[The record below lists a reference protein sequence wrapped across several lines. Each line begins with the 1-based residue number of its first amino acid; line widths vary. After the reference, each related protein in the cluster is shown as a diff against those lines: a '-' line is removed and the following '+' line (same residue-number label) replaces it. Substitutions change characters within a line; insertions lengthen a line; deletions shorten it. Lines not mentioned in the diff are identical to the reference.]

1 MEKHPLAERTPGVI
15 EDFSDGNLP
24 SGTDEMLDR
33 LLAEVFRSETLDQVL
48 EAREKV
54 PFLIENLVERGI
66 SVDRLTLFISAVGDA
81 VLKKFVEMGVN
92 ELGPVPAR
100 FCFMVM
106 GSASR
111 NEQTLNSDQ
120 DNAIIVEDLS
130 DEKRDRVLGY
140 FLHLGEKVCR
150 WLDRA
155 GYEYCKGGFMAQ
167 TPQWCQPLSNWKTYF
182 SDWIFS
188 FEPELQVRFGTF
200 FDFRCAYGEETLA
213 RELRSH
219 VFQLLAESVGFF
231 RHLSEIATRYTI
243 PLGFF
248 GNILVESKGR
258 HRGGLNVKTA
268 MEPFVFMTRF
278 YAFKHGME
286 TTRTAER
293 LDRLV
298 GKGIFSETK
307 RDEQLRAYTFLLRL
321 RLEGEIRDFRE
332 NRESADHYIRPKEL
346 SRRDYDSLKA
356 SLSAIKKL
364 QKDLRAEEL

>member
-1 MEKHPLAERTPGVI
+1 MPKHPLVRSVPEVTDDLSD
-15 EDFSDGNLP
+15 EDLP
-24 SGTDEMLDR
+24 HGMNVHLHR
-33 LLAEVFRSETLDQVL
+33 LAEEVSRSKSAEPVFKAKEKLLLLT
-48 EAREKV
+48 EA
-54 PFLIENLVERGI
+54 FMGRGV
-66 SVDRLTLFISAVGDA
+66 SVDQLTLFISAVGDA
-81 VLKKFVEMGVN
+81 VLTKFVELGVN
-92 ELGPVPAR
+92 ELGPPPAK

-111 NEQTLNSDQ
+111 SEQTLRSDQ
-120 DNAIIVEDLS
+120 DNAIIVEDIP
-130 DEKRDRVLGY
+130 DEKRDRILGY
-140 FLHLGEKVCR
+140 FLKLGEKVCA

-167 TPQWCQPLSNWKTYF
+167 TPQWCRPLSDWKTYF

-200 FDFRCAYGEETLA
+200 FDFRCAYGEESPA
-213 RELRSH
+213 NELRSH
-219 VFQLLAESVGFF
+219 VFELLAEPLGFF

-248 GNILVESKGR
+248 GNVLVESKGR

-268 MEPFVFMTRF
+268 MEPLIFMTRF

-286 TTRTAER
+286 AIRTA
-293 LDRLV
+293 DRLNLLAE
-298 GKGIFSETK
+298 KGLFSETK
-307 RDEQLRAYTFLLRL
+307 RDDLVQAYKFLLRARIEREIRIL
-321 RLEGEIRDFRE
+321 REEGEG
-332 NRESADHYIRPKEL
+332 SDHYIRPKEL

-356 SLSAIKKL
+356 SLSAIKRL